1 MVLDFKDEIAEIMK
15 EIDFH
20 AKVSGNEEL
29 FIQELNEGS

>member
-20 AKVSGNEEL
+20 AKVTGNEEL
-29 FIQELNEGS
+29 FIQQWNEGS